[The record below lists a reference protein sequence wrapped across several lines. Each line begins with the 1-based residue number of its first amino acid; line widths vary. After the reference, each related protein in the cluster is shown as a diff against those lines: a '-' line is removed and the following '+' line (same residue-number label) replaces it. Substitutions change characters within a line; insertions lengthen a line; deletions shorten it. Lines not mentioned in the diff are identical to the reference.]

1 MRKRSAAL
9 ATIACA
15 LTAAVTFGA
24 GSPAYASIDATVVV
38 QRVGST
44 GNAGSMT
51 HEDVGDIFAVWDRV
65 ADGHGVRGSLIDGS
79 GTTLKSIYNGNGN
92 GTNVKFAYDIK
103 PGNTYYMKVCLVDG
117 ASDTTPIKCAM
128 GYVYE

>member
-1 MRKRSAAL
+1 MRLAA
-9 ATIACA
+9 AACA
-15 LTAAVTFGA
+15 IAGAVTLAA
-24 GSPAYASIDATVVV
+24 GSPAHASIDATVTVY
-38 QRVGST
+38 RVSGS

-51 HEDVGDIFAVWDRV
+51 HEDVGDIFNVWDRV

-92 GTNVKFAYDIK
+92 GTFVSFAYDIK
-103 PGNTYYMKVCLVDG
+103 PGNKYYMKVCLVDG

-128 GYVYE
+128 VVLYE